1 MTGPFPARRSPR
13 SSLTGRSQA
22 VSPSPIS
29 RWRRVPGVKG
39 PGARA
44 WLEGQGYGPL
54 PRPNAAMR
62 GTSGVLVAMLGETEA
77 LLLRTGD
84 TPPLWS
90 FGSGA
95 ALAPGAYP
103 VPRGEGTFWI
113 TISGP
118 ATPEIFACVCGVD
131 LRPKSFA
138 NLQVAQTMVAKAS
151 AIIIRDDAVARAGF
165 TSLATCLWVR
175 IWFVSF
181 AVRQSSA
188 DRRQARTGRQE
199 EDMAC
204 TA

>member
-1 MTGPFPARRSPR
+1 MTGPLSRSPIATLLADGPM
-13 SSLTGRSQA
+13 SGGLAFTDLTLAARA
-22 VSPSPIS
+22 
-29 RWRRVPGVKG
+29 GVKG

-44 WLEGQGYGPL
+44 WLEAQGYGPL
-54 PRPNAAMR
+54 PRPNAAMW
-62 GTSGVLVAMLGETEA
+62 GASGVLVAMLGETEA

-113 TISGP
+113 AISGP

-151 AIIIRDDAVARAGF
+151 AIVIRDDAVGACRFHLLGDM
-165 TSLATCLWVR
+165 SLGPYL
-175 IWFVSF
+175 
-181 AVRQSSA
+181 VRQL
-188 DRRQARTGRQE
+188 RRAAEFG
-199 EDMAC
+199 
-204 TA
+204 